1 MKRHLVTFLTVL
13 IVGLLPAVRTTA
25 QEPDQGPP
33 TRDQQSAAQQ
43 QVGQP
48 QDPQT
53 GVGRISVIN
62 GDVSTQRGDLG
73 DWVADTVNTPVAP
86 GDTLT
91 FTLTGVGV
99 SQVPGLSVIE
109 IQESAG
115 AAQATVALTLERF
128 SPA

>member
-53 GVGRISVIN
+53 GVGRISVII
-62 GDVSTQRGDLG
+62 GDVSTQRGDSG
-73 DWVADTVNTPVAP
+73 DWVADTINTPVAP
-86 GDTLT
+86 GDTLST
-91 FTLTGVGV
+91 APHSRTEVQLDHANV
-99 SQVPGLSVIE
+99 LRLEDRKSV
-109 IQESAG
+109 
-115 AAQATVALTLERF
+115 V
-128 SPA
+128 